1 MVLKRKNIAIISDQ
15 YYPDMSA
22 PSAVIDK
29 YVQVLKNEKYTF
41 HIITV
46 SYDYDF
52 IPLLDSNVKIYYVKS
67 FKSRLRAWGFDCI
80 RKKKNKFL
88 AHFSLFLVRCHTLCI
103 SQIAYPFTTKWLI
116 PKYHRTLEEIH
127 SRVNLDCVITVS
139 NTICSQ
145 FAGLKFKNNHPN
157 IKWITFFTDPF
168 TDHYIYYPFFK
179 YKKSLR
185 ARHFKD
191 EMMIYNTADYNMLT
205 KELYDRAI
213 NNFNQPL
220 HKTSLIE
227 FTLNRQIYKNTI
239 VNSFNYGLTQR
250 VSLVYAGALYKNIR
264 NPEGMLKIV
273 SQTKGVKLDLY
284 IKHRECS
291 DIVDRY
297 LSEFIVRKSLVNREK
312 YLQMINDEYD
322 ILVNIG
328 NISSLQTPSKMLE
341 LLSTGKPIVNFYVVK
356 DVQYYLLEK
365 YPLGIN
371 LDSNDSE
378 SISKLECFCRENRGK
393 RLSFDQV
400 ISLYPEN
407 CLETQ
412 VKLLK
417 GLIDI

>member
-1 MVLKRKNIAIISDQ
+1 M
-15 YYPDMSA
+15 
-22 PSAVIDK
+22 
-29 YVQVLKNEKYTF
+29 
-41 HIITV
+41 
-46 SYDYDF
+46 
-52 IPLLDSNVKIYYVKS
+52 
-67 FKSRLRAWGFDCI
+67 
-80 RKKKNKFL
+80 L
-88 AHFSLFLVRCHTLCI
+88 AHLALFFVRFHTLCI

-116 PKYHRTLEEIH
+116 PEYYKTLEEIH
-127 SRVNLDCVITVS
+127 NKVNLDCVITVS

-145 FAGLKFKNNHPN
+145 FSGLKFKNNHPT

-168 TDHYIYYPFFK
+168 TDHYIYYPFLK
-179 YKKSLR
+179 SRKSLR

-191 EMMIYNTADYNMLT
+191 EMMIYDTADYNMLT

-213 NNFNQPL
+213 NDFNQPL

-227 FTLNRQIYKNTI
+227 FTLNKQIYRDTI
-239 VNSFNYGLTQR
+239 TLPNNPIKTQR

-273 SQTKGVKLDLY
+273 SQTKGLKLDLY

-328 NISSLQTPSKMLE
+328 NISRLQTPSKMLE

-356 DVQYYLLEK
+356 DVQYHLLER

-378 SISKLECFCRENRGK
+378 SISKLEHFCKENKGK

-400 ISLYPEN
+400 CSLYPDN
-407 CLETQ
+407 RLEAQ

-417 GLIDI
+417 GLIDTSL